1 MLLLTDA
8 PTTLPNMQHGATG
21 TFTEAILLD
30 GNVFKSLTLAG
41 RNSVNDASCT
51 HKRIASHAS
60 DSSPCLRRT
69 LKKPQLVSCAHLAD
83 KHSPLFKPFR

>member
-30 GNVFKSLTLAG
+30 GNVVCNRSLSQESGT
-41 RNSVNDASCT
+41 
-51 HKRIASHAS
+51 IA
-60 DSSPCLRRT
+60 
-69 LKKPQLVSCAHLAD
+69 
-83 KHSPLFKPFR
+83 